1 MDASAVF
8 GWFLF
13 AIVAIFA
20 LFGGF
25 QLGVALRAALRIKT
39 ELEQRIASAE
49 AAIRLEAKGL
59 YEQAEA
65 MFDEARAARNRV
77 NGAKGGRPSKDTP
90 PQPEIGSRDEYLAL
104 VERTGKTIPEFERRF
119 FG

>member
-1 MDASAVF
+1 MDASTVF
-8 GWFLF
+8 WGFVV

-25 QLGVALRAALRIKT
+25 QLAVALRGALRIKT
-39 ELEQRIASAE
+39 QLEERIASAE

-65 MFDEARAARNRV
+65 MFDEARAARNRE
-77 NGAKGGRPSKDTP
+77 NGKRGGRPKDTP
-90 PQPEIGSRDEYLAL
+90 PQAEIGSRDEYLAL

>member
-1 MDASAVF
+1 MDASTVF
-8 GWFLF
+8 WGFLV

-25 QLGVALRAALRIKT
+25 QLAVALRGALRIKT
-39 ELEQRIASAE
+39 ELEERIATAE

-65 MFDEARAARNRV
+65 MFDEARAVRNREH
-77 NGAKGGRPSKDTP
+77 GKRGGRPPNGPALPEVSSK
-90 PQPEIGSRDEYLAL
+90 DEYLAL
-104 VERTGKTIPEFERRF
+104 VERTGKTIPELERRF